1 VTNLLYQYDPKY
13 IMDEDYKPTCAGG
26 CGSIWSEDWF
36 ELWCP
41 HCYSGIMEA
50 YLRPAQLY
58 ESPEP
63 KVPDKPLRKMP
74 IITIV
79 CLVFTNIFMCL
90 FI

>member
-1 VTNLLYQYDPKY
+1 MN
-13 IMDEDYKPTCAGG
+13 EDYKPTCAGG
-26 CGSIWSEDWF
+26 CGRTLSEDWF

-63 KVPDKPLRKMP
+63 EPKPKRKTS
-74 IITIV
+74 IIACACLIV
-79 CLVFTNIFMCL
+79 TNIFIFLM
-90 FI
+90 I